1 MKILLD
7 ECVTKKLKKF
17 LADHDVYTVTEMGWS
32 GLKNGKLIAKCV
44 DNEFEILLTIDK
56 NLTFQQNLKRYP
68 LAVVVL
74 NSPSSKI
81 NDIAL
86 YIPKFLENIKEY
98 EKENSYIIDIE

>member
-7 ECVTKKLKKF
+7 ECITKKLKRF
-17 LADHDVYTVTEMGWS
+17 LADHEVFTVTEMGWN
-32 GLKNGKLIAKCV
+32 GLKNGKLMAKCV
-44 DNEFEILLTIDK
+44 ENDFEILLTIDK
-56 NLTFQQNLKRYP
+56 NLTFQQNLKRYA

-81 NDIAL
+81 EEIAL
-86 YIPKFLENIKEY
+86 YIPKFLEKIEEY